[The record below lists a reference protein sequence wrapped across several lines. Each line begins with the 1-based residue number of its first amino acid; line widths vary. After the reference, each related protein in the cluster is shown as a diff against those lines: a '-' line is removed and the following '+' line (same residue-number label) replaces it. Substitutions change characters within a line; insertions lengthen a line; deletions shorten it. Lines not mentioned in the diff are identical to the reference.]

1 MLIQNLRIRGTFHG
15 IGGNFHGISRFKISG
30 SVELSMGSVETS
42 MGYPDS
48 RSPDPWNFPW
58 DRWKL
63 PWDIQIQDLRIRGT
77 FHGIGGNF
85 HGISRFQDLGKNR
98 QFLPIFYHAIW
109 GWLGCMAG
117 LNTCNCI
124 LPGFCTEL
132 SEVENKW
139 NICWNGLCSV
149 SFFVERLFK
158 MGQ

>member
-1 MLIQNLRIRGTFHG
+1 MEVSTDPMESSTDPEILNLDIPWKFPLIPWKVRWIWRSWNPDVPWKFPPNPWKVQRIRRFQNL
-15 IGGNFHGISRFKISG
+15 
-30 SVELSMGSVETS
+30 
-42 MGYPDS
+42 
-48 RSPDPWNFPW
+48 
-58 DRWKL
+58 
-63 PWDIQIQDLRIRGT
+63 QI
-77 FHGIGGNF
+77 HGIGGNF
-85 HGISRFQDLGKNR
+85 HGISRFQDLGTNR

-139 NICWNGLCSV
+139 NICWNGLCGV